1 MGVYEAIS
9 AVMNGKPVLKHVT
22 SKVYIFI
29 TIKSRADGTDERK
42 KERQTGSTLHL
53 NINMY

>member
-29 TIKSRADGTDERK
+29 TIKSRADGTEQRK